1 MDKQPKSEAPEP
13 LAIRD
18 WPATCQPGIGVA
30 IRTEHEGWLRLL
42 CDLYPPVEQRGQAKV
57 IKAGTLVHLPG
68 FAEFTGVPLSAITAM
83 DWRGQ
88 RVFVFGYRQVIMQA
102 RDQAELPSPILQT
115 WPRVHFA
122 EGTGEDITFPDP
134 SDDDPDFHVKD
145 DPAPPKGPKAKAKAP
160 KVTPPAPEEPPA

>member
-57 IKAGTLVHLPG
+57 IKAGTLVMLAG
-68 FAEFTGVPLSAITAM
+68 FGALDAAM
-83 DWRGQ
+83 VWRGQ
-88 RVFVFGYRQVIMQA
+88 STLVFPYRSVIMQA
-102 RDQAELPSPILQT
+102 RDQAELPSPVLQA
-115 WPRVHFA
+115 WPRVNYA
-122 EGTGEDITFPDP
+122 EGTGEEIAFPDP